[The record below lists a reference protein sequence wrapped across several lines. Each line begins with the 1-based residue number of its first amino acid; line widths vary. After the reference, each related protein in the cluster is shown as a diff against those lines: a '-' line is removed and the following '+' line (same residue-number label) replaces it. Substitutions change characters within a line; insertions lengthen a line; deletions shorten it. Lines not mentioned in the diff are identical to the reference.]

1 MFPNISWTKASLKTE
16 PRWGKGPSW
25 LPNLLLWAVAWC
37 FPLWN
42 NLLFLKCRSPS
53 DEASHSLDPILDN
66 EWGVGQSI
74 NLLSQLT
81 EPMSIFHELSCLG
94 QCCEFCQARVLQ
106 KHNAVVQNNQEIY
119 FFCLESYYLDLLRV
133 VISCWLKTLIACRP
147 IEEILEHDS
156 IAYDILYV
164 LIHTHGEMS

>member
-1 MFPNISWTKASLKTE
+1 MLWILPGKSSSKT
-16 PRWGKGPSW
+16 
-25 LPNLLLWAVAWC
+25 
-37 FPLWN
+37 
-42 NLLFLKCRSPS
+42 
-53 DEASHSLDPILDN
+53 
-66 EWGVGQSI
+66 QS
-74 NLLSQLT
+74 
-81 EPMSIFHELSCLG
+81 
-94 QCCEFCQARVLQ
+94 
-106 KHNAVVQNNQEIY
+106 VVQNNQEIY